1 MTALLLLDK
10 YKLNDSIVVKYPN
23 NYINVGK
30 VAYIKENKDISI
42 ENLLEFL
49 RVYSA
54 NDAAYIAALSV
65 SDSIDDFLILM
76 NDKAKELKMV
86 NTNYV
91 NPDGIDEV
99 NHYTTIS
106 DLLKLT
112 MAAISNNELLTILSK
127 PSFFSDASGNEQIYS
142 NTNLLINS
150 GFLGVK
156 TGWTNKAGLTFI
168 GYNLNN
174 NRQVVTIVNKS
185 KVDENKYNHFSDTKI
200 LYELS
205 IDTFKNHILVPKGKE
220 IYTIRNFKKIYN
232 YKSEKN
238 WYEFINISEKYILK
252 LDTYDQNNFEI
263 KHNEYIKKIKI
274 KKSDTVIKWN
284 FDPIKIFKLFANNY

>member
-49 RVYSA
+49 LVYSA

-284 FDPIKIFKLFANNY
+284 FDPIKIFKLFANNN